1 MYARTTLAAVVVGM
15 LALSGCA
22 IQRPDT
28 ATSPSVS
35 ATPST
40 KPSPSASSS
49 PSPSASAPAASP
61 VPSDP
66 GPVPIPEGTDESTAA
81 PASWS
86 DEELI
91 GACKV
96 AWNDAGR
103 ADGWSDYSPRA
114 DIQKRGSEWY
124 VAFRARSGDDV
135 RDCLVS
141 GSPSAPSVTVAP

>member
-28 ATSPSVS
+28 TASPSVS
-35 ATPST
+35 ATPSS
-40 KPSPSASSS
+40 KPSPS
-49 PSPSASAPAASP
+49 PSPTASAPVASP

-66 GPVPIPEGTDESTAA
+66 GPVPIPEGTDEPTAA

-114 DIQKRGSEWY
+114 DIQKRGGDWY
-124 VAFRARSGDDV
+124 VAFRSRSGDDV
-135 RDCLVS
+135 RDCAVS
-141 GSPSAPSVTVAP
+141 GSPAAPSVTVAP